1 MKKNIVQFVCFET
14 NLEFEKFIVNWEHYA
29 KKFES
34 KEVKTNLLEQI
45 EGVKSK
51 FKYVSQHIAPQDELQ
66 FTFMKEKKSVILPE
80 SKIKVVQAGGYK
92 PLQIQSSHQQD
103 PESTKL
109 LLFLSKSVYD
119 IAPFKKLACQS
130 LNVYEAYFESCN
142 YSYILEFFVSENEIE
157 GLLAEIRNIV
167 HNPEVGIYKECL
179 VLEG

>member
-14 NLEFEKFIVNWEHYA
+14 NIEFDKFLGNWEHYA

-34 KEVKTNLLEQI
+34 KEVKTNLLEQ
-45 EGVKSK
+45 VNTKSK

-92 PLQIQSSHQQD
+92 PIQVQTSHQDD
-103 PESTKL
+103 PDSTKV
-109 LLFLSKSVYD
+109 LLFLGKSVYD
-119 IAPFKKLACQS
+119 IAPFKKMEYQA

-142 YSYILEFFVSENEIE
+142 YSYILEFFVNETTGESLINE
-157 GLLAEIRNIV
+157 LKNML
-167 HNPEVGIYKECL
+167 HNPEVGMYKECL